1 MTLYQLLCKLC
12 DGQKIMIEAYS
23 GPITAPD
30 FVIYQGNFRV
40 FEKLD
45 PKLNPIYRGN
55 DFATAD
61 ALLISNID
69 GNLTFHFVE
78 FKNMDYEKEKDVKMS
93 KYWLKE
99 CISEMKECEHECF

>member
-23 GPITAPD
+23 GPITASD

-45 PKLNPIYRGN
+45 PKLNPIYNYEIYGICV
-55 DFATAD
+55 D
-61 ALLISNID
+61 ANSSNI
-69 GNLTFHFVE
+69 
-78 FKNMDYEKEKDVKMS
+78 
-93 KYWLKE
+93 
-99 CISEMKECEHECF
+99 CIML

>member
-30 FVIYQGNFRV
+30 FVIYQSNFRV

-45 PKLNPIYRGN
+45 PKLNPIYNYEIYGICVDVN
-55 DFATAD
+55 S
-61 ALLISNID
+61 SNICVM
-69 GNLTFHFVE
+69 L
-78 FKNMDYEKEKDVKMS
+78 
-93 KYWLKE
+93 
-99 CISEMKECEHECF
+99 